1 MTDRIYDSRLPVTV
15 AAITMATDAMGSL
28 RTVYVCNGG
37 GWRTSQ
43 ADTPPNTLIEARMTG
58 AGRYTRSMFA
68 GRALFGAMQTS
79 FGGLRLSN
87 ADGALDAWMGY
98 GFDGREIVLYQGRER
113 DAFPAE
119 FTEIL
124 RTETL
129 RAPVSTDSVDVTL
142 RDPLHRLTKPVVRE
156 TFAGTGGLEGP
167 GTLAGQPK
175 PRALG
180 GTFFTPM
187 VLVSAADLIYF
198 VCSEASLSVG
208 STVYDGGVALT
219 LGANYSTTA
228 DLLATAPSP
237 GQARVYVGGPT
248 YVRFGSV
255 PAFEPTIA
263 RTPAVG
269 SAGVMAGLAQEAGLT
284 LHGTHITG
292 PVMGSYVDDLRT
304 TYLEV
309 FVRESMQ
316 TPRWFG
322 IDKDGLFVIREIAD
336 PDTGTSVATITQH
349 DVLSLT
355 RTTPDGLDVPLWK
368 VTARGNKNHAKSKQL
383 AGGAIAGAYQDFLSS
398 STDSDSAVLTKH
410 PAAGELSIEIGND
423 PGSTAA
429 AHFALHG
436 TDRDVFRVVLDF
448 DDRWVDLDLGDVVTL
463 YHSRLGLSAGR
474 KLLTIAIDLDFNTR
488 RMALDLWG

>member
-1 MTDRIYDSRLPVTV
+1 MSGIPVTV
-15 AAITMATDAMGSL
+15 AAITMCTDALGSL
-28 RTVYVCNGG
+28 QTVYVCNGG
-37 GWRTSQ
+37 GWRTLPT
-43 ADTPPNTLIEARMTG
+43 DTPPNTLIEGRMTG

-68 GRALFGAMQTS
+68 GRALFGAMQAS
-79 FGGLRLSN
+79 FGALKLSD
-87 ADGALDAWMGY
+87 ADGLLDDWRTY
-98 GFDGREIVLYQGRER
+98 GFDGREAVLYQGNEG
-113 DAFPAE
+113 DAFPSE
-119 FTEIL
+119 FTEIA
-124 RTETL
+124 RTEAL
-129 RAPVSTDSVDVTL
+129 RAVVSGDDVSVEL
-142 RDPLHRLTKPVVRE
+142 RDPMHRLSKPIVRE

-219 LGANYSTTA
+219 PGSNYSTTA
-228 DLLATAPSP
+228 DLLSTAPSA
-237 GQARVYVGGPT
+237 GEARVYVGGPT
-248 YVRFGSV
+248 YVRLGSA

-263 RTPAVG
+263 RTPAIG
-269 SAGVMAGLAQEAGLT
+269 SAVVMSGLAQEAGLT
-284 LHGTHITG
+284 LHGTHISG
-292 PVMGSYVDDLRT
+292 PVMGAYVDDLRT

-322 IDKDGLFVIREIAD
+322 IDKNGLFVIRAIDD
-336 PDTGTSVATITQH
+336 PDSGTSVATITHH
-349 DVLSLT
+349 DVLRLT
-355 RTTPDGLDVPLWK
+355 RTTPDGLDAPLWK

-383 AGGAIAGAYQDFLSS
+383 AGGAIAGAHQDFLSS
-398 STDSDSAVLTKH
+398 STDSDSSVLTKH

-448 DDRWVDLDLGDVVTL
+448 DLRWIDLDLGDVVTL
-463 YHSRLGLSAGR
+463 SHARLGLSAGR
-474 KLLTIAIDLDFNTR
+474 KLLVIAIDLDFNAR
-488 RMALDLWG
+488 RVALDLWG